1 MTDTIQPEVASQKEP
16 APAKKRRT
24 RSEIARASLARSKD
38 SERKVASY
46 LRVVGFPG
54 AERTVR
60 TGYKNHARH
69 LPDYG
74 DIDGTPGVAWQIKDT
89 TDREWWRVP
98 NWLAETNAQRLA
110 AQADVGVLVVR
121 RPGHGHPGQWWAWMW
136 LGPFLNLTMGSDS
149 HWEPEP
155 GEGELW
161 DAPIRMEL
169 RHVVPVL
176 RVAGYGTQLEAA
188 S

>member
-1 MTDTIQPEVASQKEP
+1 MTDTIQPEMASQKEP

-24 RSEIARASLARSKD
+24 RSEIARANLARSKD

-98 NWLAETNAQRLA
+98 NWLAETNTQRLA
-110 AQADVGVLVVR
+110 AKADVGVLVVR

-136 LGPFLNLTMGSDS
+136 LDPFLCLAHTASECDS
-149 HWEPEP
+149 ACGEPVV
-155 GEGELW
+155 LR
-161 DAPIRMEL
+161 DAPIRIEL
-169 RHVVPVL
+169 RHLVPLL
-176 RVAGYGTQLEAA
+176 RAAGYGTQLEAA